1 LGNFHEI
8 LEKISMKSLKKVILG
23 AVALVAIG
31 IAPSLAAD
39 LPAKTYTKAPAVVP
53 APIYDWT
60 GFYIGG
66 DVGWFGAGQS
76 GTTTPFPAGFGPPAI
91 PGAGFAGIGILP
103 TAHNL
108 NTNGA
113 LGGVHAGYNWQFG
126 KALVGIEGDAMW
138 LASAVNSQT
147 TLDTF
152 NPGAGRPDGTMS
164 LSENNRWL
172 ASARGRLGYVGGKWM
187 GYVTGGA
194 AWKSPSTATWTPI
207 PGALGTFPSTSTASF
222 GGTRTGYVVGAG
234 VEWAATSNWL
244 FRVEYLHYGFSGD
257 STQLP
262 FVVSAGNGCT
272 PTGTCGWNV
281 ATSRLGV
288 DTVRAGVSYKFGGPI
303 IAKY

>member
-76 GTTTPFPAGFGPPAI
+76 ATTTPFPSGFGAPAI

-138 LASAVNSQT
+138 LGASAVNSQT

-164 LSENNRWL
+164 L
-172 ASARGRLGYVGGKWM
+172 
-187 GYVTGGA
+187 
-194 AWKSPSTATWTPI
+194 I